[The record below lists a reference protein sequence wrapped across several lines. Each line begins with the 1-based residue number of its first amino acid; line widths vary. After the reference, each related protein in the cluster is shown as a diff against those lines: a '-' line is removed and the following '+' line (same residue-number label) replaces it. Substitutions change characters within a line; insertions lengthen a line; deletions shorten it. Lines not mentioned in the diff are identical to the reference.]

1 MTNKLKQNINDEKN
15 KLQTFRIDWFLLIIF
30 GFLLLGGLTFLASS
44 LSFRSIVD
52 YQSEFFKQLFFGLWI
67 GGFLTYFLAKTDYHN
82 LLKFAKPLLWI
93 SITSLL
99 FLVVFIIYMIFTGK
113 SDIAQQQD
121 FVNSLNF
128 LPIKPSFAGGAVR
141 WIKIGFGENGITSIQ
156 PSEIIKLTML
166 LYFATSL
173 QNIISNSSKITWFS
187 LKKPLYMLFVVLSLI
202 YLQRDL
208 GNPIIIFGI
217 CFAAMWMVKVPFK
230 ILGILLS
237 IGLVFG
243 YLAIIGAGYRSNR
256 VQTFLDISKDSSS
269 ACNSTDTIIRDR
281 NRQVCGVR
289 ASLTRGGMWGKGYG
303 SGTGKQDGSVP
314 EVSNDGILAVIGE
327 EVGFVGTIIFLSLYI
342 ILFYKSLRIAKNAPD
357 IAGTA
362 LAGGIGFWI
371 TSQAFLNV
379 AGITGLLPLKG
390 IPLPFVSEG
399 GSALVLNMMAVG
411 ILFNISSQKKSEKL
425 KNNSNLFD
433 KS

>member
-1 MTNKLKQNINDEKN
+1 MTNKLKQNLQVEKN
-15 KLQTFRIDWFLLIIF
+15 KQNFKIDWFLLIIF
-30 GFLLLGGLTFLASS
+30 GSLFLGGLTFLASS
-44 LSFRSIVD
+44 LSFRSVVD
-52 YQSEFFKQLFFGLWI
+52 YQNEFFKQLFFGLWI
-67 GGFLTYFLAKTDYHN
+67 GGFLTYFLAKNDYHN
-82 LLKFAKPLLWI
+82 LLKFAKPLLWL
-93 SITSLL
+93 SITSLF

-113 SDIAQQQD
+113 SDISQQQS
-121 FVNSLNF
+121 FINSLNF
-128 LPIKPSFAGGAVR
+128 LPIKPSLSGGAVR
-141 WIKIGFGENGITSIQ
+141 WIKLGFGENGIISVQ

-166 LYFATSL
+166 LYFAQSL
-173 QNIISNSSKITWFS
+173 QNIISTNSKITWFS
-187 LKKPLYMLFVVLSLI
+187 LKKPLYMLFAVLSLI

-217 CFAAMWMVKVPFK
+217 CFAAMWLVKIPFK
-230 ILGILLS
+230 ILGTLLS
-237 IGLVFG
+237 IGLIFG

-256 VQTFLDISKDSSS
+256 VQTFLDIYKDSST
-269 ACNSTDTIIRDR
+269 ACNSTDQVIRDR

-289 ASLTRGGMWGKGYG
+289 ASLTKGGMWGKGYG

-342 ILFYKSLRIAKNAPD
+342 ILFYKSLRIARNAPD
-357 IAGTA
+357 VAGSA

-411 ILFNISSQKKSEKL
+411 ILFNISSQNSKNNNL
-425 KNNSNLFD
+425 KNNSNL
-433 KS
+433 K